1 MDNFIF
7 NTMWLLL
14 FTQHE
19 DASVDMFDHM
29 MTENKLGQS
38 FEFYKLVEED
48 LVFIKELIA
57 GGDLPDASSTQVS

>member
-1 MDNFIF
+1 
-7 NTMWLLL
+7 MWLLL

>member
-1 MDNFIF
+1 
-7 NTMWLLL
+7 MWLLL

-19 DASVDMFDHM
+19 DASVKMFDHM
-29 MTENKLGQS
+29 MDENNLDPS
-38 FEFYKLVEED
+38 FTFYKLVDKD